1 MNTFFA
7 VALTLALCAVT
18 FAQDPCDAQ
27 CAGVCSA
34 GAALCIDIPSVVDCG
49 ALTAACTG
57 VCKDT
62 CTCTGACT
70 ASCASDAKA
79 CEEKSANT
87 FTSLNCKGVQLTCES
102 VCQSSCPGQALVN
115 FVKLAMSPPAAAPAA
130 K

>member
-79 CEEKSANT
+79 CEE
-87 FTSLNCKGVQLTCES
+87 
-102 VCQSSCPGQALVN
+102 VCQHFHQPELQGCPADHEPPSSSTRRQVGNEILNYPGHSNVDD
-115 FVKLAMSPPAAAPAA
+115 PWH
-130 K
+130 